1 MTPVGRREQIQAMLD
16 SRTTAVLGADINRL
30 LRQLQKAK
38 ENVGGST
45 QAMKHKN
52 DARSLVMMSYD
63 KIEPMI
69 WERF

>member
-1 MTPVGRREQIQAMLD
+1 MQSRVDKMENRMKEAHGEMDELKRE
-16 SRTTAVLGADINRL
+16 NR
-30 LRQLQKAK
+30 KK

-52 DARSLVMMSYD
+52 DARSLVMMPYD